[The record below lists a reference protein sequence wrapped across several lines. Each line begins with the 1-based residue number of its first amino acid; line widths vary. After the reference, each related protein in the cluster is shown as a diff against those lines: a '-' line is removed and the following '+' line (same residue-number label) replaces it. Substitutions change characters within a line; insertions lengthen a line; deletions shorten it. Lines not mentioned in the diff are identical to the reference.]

1 MKQTLRG
8 INCLLAALLAFAVAT
23 PVWAA
28 VDINKAD
35 AVTLAKELKGV
46 GAAKAKAI
54 VDYRTKNG
62 GFKSVDELTKVKGI
76 GDRLVDQNR
85 NNISLGSGAEA
96 AKKAKAE

>member
-1 MKQTLRG
+1 MINSIRG
-8 INCLLAALLAFAVAT
+8 LKYLFIACLSLMLAA
-23 PVWAA
+23 PSIAA

-62 GFKSVDELTKVKGI
+62 AFKSADELLKVTGI
-76 GDRLVDQNR
+76 GEKLLIQNR
-85 NNISLGSGAEA
+85 SNIVIGTTET
-96 AKKAKAE
+96 AKK

>member
-1 MKQTLRG
+1 MMQSIRG
-8 INCLLAALLAFAVAT
+8 IKYLLAAMLAFSFAM
-23 PVWAA
+23 PVMAA

-62 GFKSVDELTKVKGI
+62 SFKSADDLLKVTGI
-76 GDRLVDQNR
+76 GEHLLQQNR
-85 NNISLGSGAEA
+85 NNIVVNSSGES
-96 AKKAKAE
+96 AKKAN

>member
-1 MKQTLRG
+1 MIHSIRG
-8 INCLLAALLAFAVAT
+8 LKYLVIACLSLVLAV
-23 PVWAA
+23 PCMAA

-62 GFKSVDELTKVKGI
+62 AFKSADELLKVSGI
-76 GDRLVDQNR
+76 GEKLLLQNR
-85 NNISLGSGAEA
+85 SNIVLGSADA
-96 AKKAKAE
+96 AKK